1 LGTVRSFALG
11 AVALFLMAGCAGT
24 GAGDAAAGPSGGA
37 GNGRGVL
44 NGLVVDDAIR
54 PIGEASVTVTGGGS
68 TANTT
73 SDSSGLFRV
82 EGLAPGAYLVRVSK
96 QFYSSHEQ
104 AVVVATG
111 VEEPDLVRFQLV
123 FEAASVPFS
132 TVYKYEGFHECGLNV
147 IRVCSNI
154 NIATWI
160 VVCGSTG
167 GAVCVGNVTGDRSLF
182 FQEIDGIPTFLQAEL
197 VWEPTLDTGSALS
210 LVIGGGNESELN
222 SGFASGYN
230 FTEGES
236 PLMLRI
242 TNHEGESS
250 WCYQN
255 VEDCE
260 VPETL
265 NYTRIGTER
274 TLLGQVDAGS
284 SQEIGGCGLISPCE
298 LGFSVQQRF
307 TMFTTVFYGYEPAD
321 EWRFTDTGAPPP
333 PPA

>member
-1 LGTVRSFALG
+1 MLLGLLPLLAGCSAGSDVAGGKGPPDPSLG
-11 AVALFLMAGCAGT
+11 AIAG
-24 GAGDAAAGPSGGA
+24 
-37 GNGRGVL
+37 V
-44 NGLVVDDAIR
+44 VVDDAIR
-54 PIGEASVTVTGGGS
+54 PIAEASVVVTGGGS
-68 TANTT
+68 SVNTT
-73 SDSSGLFRV
+73 SDASGLFYV
-82 EGLAPGAYLVRVSK
+82 EGLTPGAYLVRVSK
-96 QFYSSHEQ
+96 QFYSPHEQ

-132 TVYKYEGFHECGLNV
+132 TVYKYEGFHECGLNF

-167 GAVCVGNVTGDRSLF
+167 GAVCLGNVTGDRSLF

-197 VWEPTLDTGSALS
+197 VWEPTVDLGRALAF
-210 LVIGGGNESELN
+210 VIGGGNESELN

-230 FTEGES
+230 FTSGES

-284 SQEIGGCGLISPCE
+284 SQEVGGCGLISPCSIG
-298 LGFSVQQRF
+298 LSVQQRF

-333 PPA
+333 PPT